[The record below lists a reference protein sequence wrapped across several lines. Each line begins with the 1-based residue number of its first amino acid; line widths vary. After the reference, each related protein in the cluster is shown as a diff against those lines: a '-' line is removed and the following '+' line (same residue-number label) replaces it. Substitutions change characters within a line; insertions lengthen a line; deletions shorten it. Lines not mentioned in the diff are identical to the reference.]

1 VAAAR
6 AAIEVSPDPPPEAD
20 DKALAMTETAP
31 AWWWVN
37 DRTLHVVTCPQVA
50 RAQQLQRESPD
61 KSKLAPVP
69 TYDENVVA
77 AWAERQVLHLCG
89 TCDPLPGRSTSDVHA
104 TT

>member
-1 VAAAR
+1 
-6 AAIEVSPDPPPEAD
+6 
-20 DKALAMTETAP
+20 
-31 AWWWVN
+31 VN
-37 DRTLHVVTCPQVA
+37 DRTLHIVTCPQVA

-69 TYDENVVA
+69 TFDEPVVA

-89 TCDPLPGRSTSDVHA
+89 TCDPLPGRSENDDHA